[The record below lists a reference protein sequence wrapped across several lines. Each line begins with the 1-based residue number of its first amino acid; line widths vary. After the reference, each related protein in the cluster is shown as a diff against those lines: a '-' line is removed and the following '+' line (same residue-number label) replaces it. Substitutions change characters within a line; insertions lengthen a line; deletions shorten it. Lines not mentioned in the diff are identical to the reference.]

1 LTSITQAVRVN
12 RPYLKLGRAFV
23 LRMWEERTSSF
34 TCFDC
39 TPVVANPTTIAQR
52 FNAGLLSRRP
62 LANLFTQRWNAGL
75 FSSWHRSHRRHIRLR
90 MVAALK
96 PLPLCRALR

>member
-52 FNAGLLSRRP
+52 
-62 LANLFTQRWNAGL
+62 WNAGL
-75 FSSWHRSHRRHIRLR
+75 FSRWHRSHRRHIRLR